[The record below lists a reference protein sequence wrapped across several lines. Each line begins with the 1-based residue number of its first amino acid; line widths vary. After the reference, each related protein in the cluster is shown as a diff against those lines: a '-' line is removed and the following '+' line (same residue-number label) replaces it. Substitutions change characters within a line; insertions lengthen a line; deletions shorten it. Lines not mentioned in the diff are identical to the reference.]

1 MYNIK
6 LTLQYDGSAYHGW
19 QIQNNAV
26 TVQQI
31 VCEALEKLTNENIN
45 LIGCGRTD
53 AGVHANKYVCNFK
66 TNSLIPPEKYSYA
79 LNTKLPDDIVCI
91 DSALVPE
98 DFHAKSSAT
107 KKNYIYRILNTTYPD
122 AFLRNRA
129 WHIKD
134 KLDLEAMQKAAKYF
148 EGTHDFAGFASSGL
162 SVKTTVRTIFS
173 SKVYKQNDIITFDV
187 EGNGFLYNMVR
198 IMAGTLVY
206 VGLGRIRAEDLPDI
220 INSCDRKRGGITA
233 PPDGLFLWEVKY

>member
-1 MYNIK
+1 
-6 LTLQYDGSAYHGW
+6 
-19 QIQNNAV
+19 
-26 TVQQI
+26 
-31 VCEALEKLTNENIN
+31 
-45 LIGCGRTD
+45 
-53 AGVHANKYVCNFK
+53 
-66 TNSLIPPEKYSYA
+66 
-79 LNTKLPDDIVCI
+79 
-91 DSALVPE
+91 
-98 DFHAKSSAT
+98 
-107 KKNYIYRILNTTYPD
+107 
-122 AFLRNRA
+122 
-129 WHIKD
+129 
-134 KLDLEAMQKAAKYF
+134 MQKAAKYF

-173 SKVYKQNDIITFDV
+173 SKVYKQNNTITFDV